1 MDIVVEG
8 NIFQLQGVKYINLFV
23 ADHLGN
29 NACACK

>member
-1 MDIVVEG
+1 MDIVIEE
-8 NIFQLQGVKYINLFV
+8 NIFQLQAVKYNHLFV